1 MNNLK
6 SWLVRI
12 APPAITIGLLLV
24 VWEAAVR
31 AGHVSERVLASP
43 TQIIASMVRTWPDL
57 MDAAAITTYEALTG
71 FAIAIV
77 AGVLI
82 GIGLYLSKTLHR
94 AFYPLLVAAQ
104 TIPLI
109 TVAPLF
115 MIWFGFEP
123 LGKIVIVAVFGVF
136 PIAVQTARG
145 LTAVP
150 QFYEDVALTCGC
162 LLYTSPSPRD

>member
-82 GIGLYLSKTLHR
+82 GIGLYLSKTLH
-94 AFYPLLVAAQ
+94 
-104 TIPLI
+104 
-109 TVAPLF
+109 
-115 MIWFGFEP
+115 
-123 LGKIVIVAVFGVF
+123 
-136 PIAVQTARG
+136 
-145 LTAVP
+145 
-150 QFYEDVALTCGC
+150 
-162 LLYTSPSPRD
+162 

>member
-94 AFYPLLVAAQ
+94 AFYPLFAALDVNAK
-104 TIPLI
+104 IHEGESGRRLWAECVELGI
-109 TVAPLF
+109 ESRKAILARCKLF
-115 MIWFGFEP
+115 RP
-123 LGKIVIVAVFGVF
+123 
-136 PIAVQTARG
+136 
-145 LTAVP
+145 
-150 QFYEDVALTCGC
+150 Y
-162 LLYTSPSPRD
+162 